1 MSRGFTLA
9 EMLVALMVLGV
20 AAGTMSMTMGT
31 AFKSYERLSGVS
43 GDLRETAQLRLVMS
57 EVSGRYWLPDG
68 KQQQIVFSEL
78 EIDGPYFQNLSIEEN
93 DGTWSLYAGNGDDK
107 TQVFEANM
115 DLRFVAHGT
124 RRVMRGG
131 NLLPYDYRAISLER
145 LSGDWEMVMSTP
157 LKVDEYPACRFD
169 IVGRQCR

>member
-31 AFKSYERLSGVS
+31 AFKSYERLSDVS
-43 GDLRETAQLRLVMS
+43 DDLRERAQLRQVMS

-68 KQQQIVFSEL
+68 KQKQIVFSEL
-78 EIDGPYFQNLSIEEN
+78 KIDGPYFQNLSIEED
-93 DGTWSLYAGNGDDK
+93 DGIWMLYAGSADKK
-107 TQVFEANM
+107 TQIFEADM
-115 DLRFVAHGT
+115 ELRFAAHGT

-145 LSGDWEMVMSTP
+145 LSGDWKTVMNVP
-157 LKVDEYPACRFD
+157 LKIDEDPACRFD